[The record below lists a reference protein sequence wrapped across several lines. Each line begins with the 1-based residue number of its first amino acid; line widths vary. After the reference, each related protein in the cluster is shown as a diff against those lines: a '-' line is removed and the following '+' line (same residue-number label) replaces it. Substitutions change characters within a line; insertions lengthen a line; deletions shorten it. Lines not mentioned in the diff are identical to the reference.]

1 MFVVAYIIER
11 YVINSYLALPL
22 LGLFFIIA
30 ATKFIRS
37 CIKKEFIT
45 VGSLVFNNDSILIKT
60 PDVIGIPTDLK
71 ELESIIINYNGYLGE
86 SFPYSVNALS
96 NFKSKD
102 GNNNYIQLVRK
113 SHTVE
118 FEFFLAN
125 NAQRI
130 NLIRQLRVYRK
141 KGLSVLMTNDEGDD
155 MLLLS

>member
-45 VGSLVFNNDSILIKT
+45 VGSLFLNDDSILIKT
-60 PDVIGIPTDLK
+60 PDVIGIPTYLK
-71 ELESIIINYNGYLGE
+71 ELESIVINYNGYLGE

-96 NFKSKD
+96 
-102 GNNNYIQLVRK
+102 
-113 SHTVE
+113 
-118 FEFFLAN
+118 
-125 NAQRI
+125 
-130 NLIRQLRVYRK
+130 RVC
-141 KGLSVLMTNDEGDD
+141 
-155 MLLLS
+155 